1 MSVSLLRESDLTLDM
16 KSTGTTAKRILV
28 VDDVPTNRKM
38 LRKLLDKRGHYVDE
52 AENGIIAVEMV
63 KTATT
68 NILVSSSS
76 SGNNDIHKDKGYGYD
91 AILMDYV
98 MPKMNGP
105 DATKAIR
112 QLGYTGPIIGV
123 TGNALPEDRE
133 VFMNAGATDV
143 IIKPLRLPVLLNI
156 IDV

>member
-1 MSVSLLRESDLTLDM
+1 
-16 KSTGTTAKRILV
+16 
-28 VDDVPTNRKM
+28 
-38 LRKLLDKRGHYVDE
+38 
-52 AENGIIAVEMV
+52 MV